1 MEKLIKVTKR
11 AISREKMNTDNL
23 EKLLMNLK
31 EIISKNHPDFI
42 CRTNE
47 IRGRSLV
54 PDNAYTFCWSGDNI
68 PNEFLNTELETFG
81 YICFGFEGKSV
92 IEEIP
97 RIYNL
102 GCSSLI
108 IDKIDDDKVNNSGG
122 LYCLINFNLLP
133 SEFINKNGSDELMN
147 TKYDAFEIEF
157 YQLIKPF
164 LKSGIDVSLPE
175 VNSLSFDDYLSIFKS
190 ILLDK
195 DNKNILTQTG
205 LFDNK

>member
-1 MEKLIKVTKR
+1 MKNQIKVTER
-11 AISREKMNTDNL
+11 AINREKKNTDSL
-23 EKLLMNLK
+23 LKLLMNLK
-31 EIISKNHPDFI
+31 EILSKNHPDFI

-47 IRGRSLV
+47 IKSRSLV
-54 PDNAYTFCWSGDNI
+54 PDYAYTFCWSGDNI
-68 PNEFLNTELETFG
+68 PKEFLNTELETFG
-81 YICFGFEGKSV
+81 YICFGFDGKSV

-108 IDKIDDDKVNNSGG
+108 IDKIDDDKINNSGG

-133 SEFINKNGSDELMN
+133 SEYINKNGSDELMN
-147 TKYDAFEIEF
+147 TKYNAFEKEF
-157 YQLIKPF
+157 YQLIEPF
-164 LKSGIDVSLPE
+164 LKSGLDVSLPE
-175 VNSLSFDDYLSIFKS
+175 VKPLSFEDYFSIFKS
-190 ILLDK
+190 ILHDK

>member
-1 MEKLIKVTKR
+1 MEKQIKVTER
-11 AISREKMNTDNL
+11 AINREKKNTDNL
-23 EKLLMNLK
+23 QKLLMNIK
-31 EIISKNHPDFI
+31 EIVSKNHPDFI

-47 IRGRSLV
+47 IKGRSLV

-108 IDKIDDDKVNNSGG
+108 IDKIDDDIIINSGG
-122 LYCLINFNLLP
+122 LYCFINFNLLP
-133 SEFINKNGSDELMN
+133 SEFINRNGSDELMN
-147 TKYDAFEIEF
+147 TKYNAFEKEF
-157 YQLIKPF
+157 YQLIEPF
-164 LKSGIDVSLPE
+164 LKSGQGVSLPE
-175 VNSLSFDDYLSIFKS
+175 VKSLSFENYLSIFKS
-190 ILLDK
+190 ILHDK
-195 DNKNILTQTG
+195 DNKNFLTQTG

>member
-1 MEKLIKVTKR
+1 MKNQIKVAERT
-11 AISREKMNTDNL
+11 INREKKNIDNL
-23 EKLLMNLK
+23 QKLLMNLK
-31 EIISKNHPDFI
+31 EIASKNPPDYI
-42 CRTNE
+42 CK
-47 IRGRSLV
+47 GRSLV

-81 YICFGFEGKSV
+81 YICFGFEVKSI
-92 IEEIP
+92 IEEMP

-108 IDKIDDDKVNNSGG
+108 FDKKDDDMVNNSSV
-122 LYCLINFNLLP
+122 LCCYINFNLLP
-133 SEFINKNGSDELMN
+133 SAFIRKDDSNELMN
-147 TKYDAFEIEF
+147 ISYHNFEKEF
-157 YQLIKPF
+157 YQLIGPF
-164 LKSGIDVSLPE
+164 LKSGQDVSLPE

-190 ILLDK
+190 ILLNK

>member
-1 MEKLIKVTKR
+1 MEKQTSQRKR
-11 AISREKMNTDNL
+11 MINREKKNIDNL
-23 EKLLMNLK
+23 QKLLMNLK
-31 EIISKNHPDFI
+31 GIVSKNHPDFI

-47 IRGRSLV
+47 IKGRSLV

-81 YICFGFEGKSV
+81 YICFGFEGKFCF
-92 IEEIP
+92 EEIP
-97 RIYNL
+97 SIYNL

-108 IDKIDDDKVNNSGG
+108 FDKKDGDMVNDSSV
-122 LYCLINFNLLP
+122 LCCYINFNLLP
-133 SEFINKNGSDELMN
+133 SAFIRKDDSNELMN
-147 TKYDAFEIEF
+147 ISYHNFEKEF
-157 YQLIKPF
+157 YQLIVPF
-164 LKSGIDVSLPE
+164 LKSGQGVSLPE
-175 VNSLSFDDYLSIFKS
+175 VNSLSFDDYFSIFKS